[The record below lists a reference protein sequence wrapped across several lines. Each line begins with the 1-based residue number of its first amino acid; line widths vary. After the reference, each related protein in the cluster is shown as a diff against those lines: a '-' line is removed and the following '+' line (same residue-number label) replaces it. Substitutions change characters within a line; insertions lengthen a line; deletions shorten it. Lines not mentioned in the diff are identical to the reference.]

1 MPDSNAII
9 ARRGAKR
16 SRQRSRLLALMP
28 PWLRNRVRH
37 TFTGLW
43 DLEIAR
49 KAAQIYPLLGLRAS
63 RQEHRGEDRNRTRE
77 SVFCTC
83 LLIRNCACVN
93 VCARV
98 CLCVW
103 MCASARKHVCVT
115 SSFFVLMSSK
125 YRFPLLH
132 CRRPLLHIARKKYCH
147 ARLCLKQVGCCRRCH
162 SLVLLP
168 SLTFSPIIPIP
179 TSPIQRFPTCTT
191 SLPSLQG
198 VSIIVLVNPTSLALP
213 DTTAPPPLPQS
224 FSFFHPK
231 YHSYVLGC

>member
-1 MPDSNAII
+1 MTAAEADGVIVFHGVLSRITLGHPSLWNSKKSGELPKRHLTTRGCVPDSNAII

-49 KAAQIYPLLGLRAS
+49 KAAQIYRLLRLWAS
-63 RQEHRGEDRNRTRE
+63 RQEHRGENRNRTRK

-98 CLCVW
+98 CLCVC
-103 MCASARKHVCVT
+103 MCVCVR
-115 SSFFVLMSSK
+115 V
-125 YRFPLLH
+125 
-132 CRRPLLHIARKKYCH
+132 C
-147 ARLCLKQVGCCRRCH
+147 VW
-162 SLVLLP
+162 LVLL
-168 SLTFSPIIPIP
+168 
-179 TSPIQRFPTCTT
+179 
-191 SLPSLQG
+191 
-198 VSIIVLVNPTSLALP
+198 
-213 DTTAPPPLPQS
+213 
-224 FSFFHPK
+224 
-231 YHSYVLGC
+231 